1 VFHFARIYA
10 LDVFRGAT
18 PSILLPLEFESK
30 RPPPISFNRKLFPE
44 PHVPDIMFKE
54 KEAVETSAP
63 LDKSSQNKV
72 LAELILVSK
81 ELEETI
87 KISTVRKVCVDHLIK
102 QLTKKLAETE
112 EVGNAQA
119 ENEQEKD

>member
-1 VFHFARIYA
+1 
-10 LDVFRGAT
+10 
-18 PSILLPLEFESK
+18 
-30 RPPPISFNRKLFPE
+30 
-44 PHVPDIMFKE
+44 MFKE

-102 QLTKKLAETE
+102 QLTKKHAETE

-119 ENEQEKD
+119 ENEQEEEED